1 VSLNVVDGQLPAV
14 MQLIERAVGH
24 QRHETW
30 EHHGRGGKRGGGLR
44 GGGSQLTVAEWRS
57 GNVIRYRNGVSL
69 KMP

>member
-1 VSLNVVDGQLPAV
+1 

-24 QRHETW
+24 QRHETG
-30 EHHGRGGKRGGGLR
+30 EDHGQGGKKKEGCVV
-44 GGGSQLTVAEWRS
+44 VAEWRS